1 MTCSAG
7 LTIKGNRKMRV
18 SLLLATMVMSATVAR
33 AADRRVEI
41 VNKTGMTLTHFY
53 ASNSGTSD
61 WEEDILGRGTLDDGD
76 SVVININDGTG
87 ACKFDF
93 KAVFESGQSLEK
105 GGIDVCQIS
114 TYTYT
119 R

>member
-1 MTCSAG
+1 MRIAPMLAFALLVAG
-7 LTIKGNRKMRV
+7 T
-18 SLLLATMVMSATVAR
+18 AAH

-41 VNKTGMTLTHFY
+41 VNKTGMPLTHFY
-53 ASNSGTSD
+53 ASNSGTSS
-61 WEEDILGRGTLDDGD
+61 WEEDILGRDVVADGD
-76 SVVININDGTG
+76 SVTININDGTG

-93 KAVFESGQSLEK
+93 KAVFESGASLEK